1 LHVILS
7 ESLSDIILVGCYDQI
22 FDAAVGDITI
32 TYERAVYVDFTMP
45 YSESGVSLLVLS
57 ENDSKSTIEWV
68 FLKPLT
74 MELWL
79 ATVGGFF
86 FTALVVWMIE
96 RPKNLEYQGSSSRQC
111 SVALYFSF
119 STLTFSHG

>member
-1 LHVILS
+1 
-7 ESLSDIILVGCYDQI
+7 
-22 FDAAVGDITI
+22 VGDITI
-32 TYERAVYVDFTMP
+32 TSERAVYVDFTMP
-45 YSESGVSLLVLS
+45 YTESGVSLLVLS

-74 MELWL
+74 TELWL
-79 ATVGGFF
+79 ATVGGFL

-96 RPKNLEYQGSSSRQC
+96 RPKNLEYQGSSLRQC
-111 SVALYFSF
+111 SAALYFSF